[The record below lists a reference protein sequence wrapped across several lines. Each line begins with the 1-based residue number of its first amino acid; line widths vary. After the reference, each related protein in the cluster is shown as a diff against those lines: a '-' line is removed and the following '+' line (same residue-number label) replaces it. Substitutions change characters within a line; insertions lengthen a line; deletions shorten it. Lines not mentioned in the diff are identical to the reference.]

1 MRSAVNRWNQNTVD
15 YLKKTYTHDINLNSQ
30 ELEQQ
35 HIQKNKDN
43 SIHGGGTLNIISNL
57 SLGHGGLKFDD
68 NQTYIVKGDNATY
81 TGAGIDI
88 GKNTTVDWYLKG
100 VTNDNLHKIGAG
112 TLDVKVSQ
120 GGNLKT
126 GDGTV
131 ILSAERAFNNI
142 YIASGNSTVKLNA
155 DNALGT
161 GNYSGVFF
169 TENGGTLDLNGHN
182 QSFNFIA
189 ASDNGATITNTNT
202 KNKSTLSINNTSDYI
217 YHGNIKGNIDLS
229 HLRENKQSNTR
240 LILDGNIDTKNDIHV
255 NNGTLVMQGH
265 ATSHATFRDSPVQCY
280 VPNIL
285 CVTDSAAVIKKL
297 EASANNKN
305 KTGYMSNNAVSDFA
319 QPDWE
324 GRTFNFKTLYLDN
337 ADFSVAR
344 NAQVSGNIDAKNST
358 VTLGSDTAFI
368 DFYSGK
374 NITGNGFNFR
384 QNVKSGSPTNTAA
397 QDISSFTG
405 NIDANNS
412 EITIN
417 NKFRGYFSAENNSH
431 VTVKNKD
438 VILDGGA
445 RISNNSTL
453 KLDKNASLTAH
464 TWLMNSGTIEIGE
477 NAGLNLPGYPVADK
491 FLPSVHELGNVKM
504 TGDNATL
511 TAANYTMFS
520 GNITADDD
528 IAAILNIGSSDEATL
543 SDFNPNPELT
553 DMMFKN
559 YNASWTGSISA
570 SKGSATMNNAV
581 WRMTGDSKL
590 NSLNTNKSLT
600 VFSSDNNSFA
610 TLTVN
615 DMTMND
621 STFVLRSNVTD
632 SDKLIVKNKL
642 DGKNNNLLVDFIENN
657 GKEQT
662 MNVELVTAPKGTSSD
677 VFNPQEQNIG
687 FSDVIPV
694 IETENKDEKTT
705 WTLKGF
711 NVATNQ
717 QSVQKAENFMSAGYK
732 NFLNEVNN
740 LNKRMGD
747 LRDIN
752 GEAGA
757 WARIMSG
764 AGSAG
769 RGYSDNYTHVQIG
782 ADKKHE
788 LDGLDLFT
796 GMTMTYTDSNAGNND
811 FLRQNEICRGW
822 PLCLCHV

>member
-324 GRTFNFKTLYLDN
+324 GRTFNFKTLYL
-337 ADFSVAR
+337 
-344 NAQVSGNIDAKNST
+344 
-358 VTLGSDTAFI
+358 
-368 DFYSGK
+368 
-374 NITGNGFNFR
+374 
-384 QNVKSGSPTNTAA
+384 
-397 QDISSFTG
+397 
-405 NIDANNS
+405 
-412 EITIN
+412 
-417 NKFRGYFSAENNSH
+417 
-431 VTVKNKD
+431 
-438 VILDGGA
+438 
-445 RISNNSTL
+445 
-453 KLDKNASLTAH
+453 SLIH
-464 TWLMNSGTIEIGE
+464 I
-477 NAGLNLPGYPVADK
+477 
-491 FLPSVHELGNVKM
+491 
-504 TGDNATL
+504 
-511 TAANYTMFS
+511 
-520 GNITADDD
+520 
-528 IAAILNIGSSDEATL
+528 
-543 SDFNPNPELT
+543 
-553 DMMFKN
+553 
-559 YNASWTGSISA
+559 
-570 SKGSATMNNAV
+570 
-581 WRMTGDSKL
+581 
-590 NSLNTNKSLT
+590 
-600 VFSSDNNSFA
+600 
-610 TLTVN
+610 
-615 DMTMND
+615 
-621 STFVLRSNVTD
+621 
-632 SDKLIVKNKL
+632 
-642 DGKNNNLLVDFIENN
+642 
-657 GKEQT
+657 
-662 MNVELVTAPKGTSSD
+662 
-677 VFNPQEQNIG
+677 
-687 FSDVIPV
+687 
-694 IETENKDEKTT
+694 
-705 WTLKGF
+705 
-711 NVATNQ
+711 
-717 QSVQKAENFMSAGYK
+717 
-732 NFLNEVNN
+732 
-740 LNKRMGD
+740 
-747 LRDIN
+747 
-752 GEAGA
+752 
-757 WARIMSG
+757 
-764 AGSAG
+764 
-769 RGYSDNYTHVQIG
+769 
-782 ADKKHE
+782 
-788 LDGLDLFT
+788 
-796 GMTMTYTDSNAGNND
+796 
-811 FLRQNEICRGW
+811 
-822 PLCLCHV
+822 